1 MGTRGV
7 YGFKKKVGDKTQ
19 KKVTYNHFDSYP
31 SCLGKGIKDFIANT
45 SNEELNEIFDKI
57 ILVEGDSKVIETTKE
72 DILSIGI
79 NPKTEWYSYLRE
91 TQGILEFFK
100 EKDFKYMIDDQE
112 FLKDGL
118 FCEWGYIYNIDTE
131 ELEVYKGLFESK
143 KEGEYI
149 TKIIKKIPYSELQEF
164 DMETLKS

>member
-1 MGTRGV
+1 MGG
-7 YGFKKKVGDKTQ
+7 KTQ

-31 SCLGKGIKDFIANT
+31 SHLGNEIKDFIVNT

-72 DILSIGI
+72 DILGIGI

-91 TQGILEFFK
+91 TQGRLEFFK
-100 EKDFKYMIDDQE
+100 KKDFKYMIDDQE

-118 FCEWGYIYNIDTE
+118 FCEWGYVYNLDTE
-131 ELEVYKGLFESK
+131 ELEVYKGLFKSIK
-143 KEGEYI
+143 KGEYI
-149 TKIIKKIPYSELQEF
+149 TKMIKKIPYSELPEF
-164 DMETLKS
+164 DMETLENLT